1 MSIPP
6 PLAIEVNET
15 FPHLS
20 RSPLIEAVIDWQAHA
35 NKPLDTQTLKEELSR
50 QLPEY
55 PTIHVHYEHGIG
67 IPLET
72 SGQPDIS
79 GEVIHQK
86 EWKGFRL
93 QNESKTRVVHFT
105 KTGVAISSIGGYES
119 WDTFYPEALN
129 LWSIFQELAEPTSIN
144 RLGVRYIN
152 KVQLEE
158 RQDVST
164 YLNIVPQNSFGLPL
178 ERNSFF
184 YQETYQV
191 PGYPYGVEWVCTQQS
206 EVDKQFLIVDI
217 DIFISDLVNI
227 EKLNLVNHLNRIR
240 WLKNKIFFNSI
251 TNIALEKFEGQQ

>member
-184 YQETYQV
+184 KH
-191 PGYPYGVEWVCTQQS
+191 WS
-206 EVDKQFLIVDI
+206 
-217 DIFISDLVNI
+217 
-227 EKLNLVNHLNRIR
+227 
-240 WLKNKIFFNSI
+240 
-251 TNIALEKFEGQQ
+251 